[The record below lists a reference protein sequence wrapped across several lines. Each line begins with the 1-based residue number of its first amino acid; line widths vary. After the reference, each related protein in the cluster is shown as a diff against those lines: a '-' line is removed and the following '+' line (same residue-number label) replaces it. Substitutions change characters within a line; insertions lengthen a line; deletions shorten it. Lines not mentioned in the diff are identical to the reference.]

1 MKQLTFITA
10 ADLAGIFKS
19 YNIPVV
25 EAREGCF
32 DEEGEVQINDCLSVT
47 VSVHD
52 VSFALFEIL
61 NQDFEYKVSNRMFH
75 IADLIKAVKQKLE

>member
-1 MKQLTFITA
+1 MKLTFITA
-10 ADLAGIFKS
+10 TDLAEIFKRH
-19 YNIPVV
+19 NIPVI

-32 DEEGEVQINDCLSVT
+32 DEEGEIQINDFLSVT

-61 NQDFEYKVSNRMFH
+61 NQDLEYTHSDRMFH
-75 IADLIKAVKQKLE
+75 IADVIKAVKQKLN